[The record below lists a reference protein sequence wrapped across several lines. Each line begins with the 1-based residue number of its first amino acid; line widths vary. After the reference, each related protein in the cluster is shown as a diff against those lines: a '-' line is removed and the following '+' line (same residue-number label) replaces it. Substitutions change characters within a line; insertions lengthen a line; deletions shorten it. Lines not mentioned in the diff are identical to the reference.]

1 MLHMERKKTMLG
13 LRVSPEILA
22 DIDALSKAMNR
33 SRAWIG
39 EEAVKQYCQAQK
51 WQLKEIAASFTESEA
66 GGPVIQNEDIEAWL
80 DSWGK
85 PGEKSGP
92 KA

>member
-1 MLHMERKKTMLG
+1 MERTKTMLG
-13 LRVSPEILA
+13 LRVGPETLA

-39 EEAVKQYCQAQK
+39 EEALRQYCLIQK

-66 GGPVIQNEDIEAWL
+66 GGPVIQNEDIVAWL
-80 DSWGK
+80 SSWGK
-85 PGEKSGP
+85 PNEKSAP
-92 KA
+92 QA

>member
-1 MLHMERKKTMLG
+1 MARTKTMLG
-13 LRVSPEILA
+13 LRVGPEILA
-22 DIDALSKAMNR
+22 DIDKLAKAMKR

-39 EEAVKQYCQAQK
+39 EEAVRQFCLVQK
-51 WQLKEIAASFTESEA
+51 WQLKEITASLAESAA
-66 GGPVIQNEDIEAWL
+66 GGPVIQNEDMEAWL

-85 PGEKSGP
+85 PDEKSAP

>member
-1 MLHMERKKTMLG
+1 MLG
-13 LRVSPEILA
+13 LRVDRETLA

-39 EEAVKQYCQAQK
+39 EEAVKQYCRVQK
-51 WQLKEIAASFTESEA
+51 WQLEEIAAGFAESEA
-66 GGPVIQNEDIEAWL
+66 GGPVIQDEGVQKWL
-80 DSWGK
+80 KSWGK
-85 PGEKSGP
+85 RGEKRAP